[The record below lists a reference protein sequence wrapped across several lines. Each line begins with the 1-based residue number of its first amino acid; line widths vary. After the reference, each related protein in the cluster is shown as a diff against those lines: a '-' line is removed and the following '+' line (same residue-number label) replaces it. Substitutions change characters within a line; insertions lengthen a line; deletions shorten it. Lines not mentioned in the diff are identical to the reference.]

1 MVCSTEGV
9 SNVTSETATSETA
22 TSETKEGGSAIFSFF
37 L

>member
-9 SNVTSETATSETA
+9 NKGTSETA